1 MIFRFAT
8 LHASAEECVWIVAP
22 VFAALGPE
30 IRRPSAANRFARIPC
45 EVLFAT

>member
-8 LHASAEECVWIVAP
+8 LHARTEECAWIVAP
-22 VFAALGPE
+22 VFAALGPM
-30 IRRPSAANRFARIPC
+30 IRRPNAANRFAVTPC